1 MIRQMHNLVHVCDV
15 VFALHSIVSNSL
27 CKKRG
32 NFVHLSISKKR
43 FTLLID
49 EICVKLS
56 KVGIV
61 RKLLAVIKALYCHA
75 IPCMDLFTFCKIPF
89 LLVGKSI

>member
-1 MIRQMHNLVHVCDV
+1 MYVML
-15 VFALHSIVSNSL
+15 FLHCILLLAIVYV
-27 CKKRG
+27 KKRG

-89 LLVGKSI
+89 LLVG

>member
-15 VFALHSIVSNSL
+15 IFALHSIVSNSL

-49 EICVKLS
+49 VCVKLS

-75 IPCMDLFTFCKIPF
+75 IPCMDLFTFCKITF
-89 LLVGKSI
+89 LLVG